1 MFAEVILTK
10 VSRGIDKVFHY
21 SVPEELKDK
30 IQVGHQVMV
39 PFGRRKDIGY
49 VVGFS
54 EKADFPRI
62 KNIIKITSE
71 APLFTEKQVELAKWL
86 ADYYNAF
93 FIKALRL
100 VMPPGTA
107 SREGQ
112 RPKAKGQRPEEKG
125 ETLPHQPQNVL
136 LPTNEQKIALE
147 SIWSAIN
154 QNKPEKILLYGVTGS
169 GKTEVYMQAIAHVLA
184 KGKSA
189 IVLVPEI
196 SLTPQMVERF
206 AERFGE
212 QIAVLHSYLTPK
224 KKATEWQRIQE
235 GEARIILGARSAI
248 FAPVKELGLVVIDE
262 EYETSYKQ
270 EQSPRYHVREVAFF
284 LAKQH
289 QAVVVLG
296 SATPAI
302 ETFYQAEKGEYKKLT
317 LSKRIDS
324 RVLPPVEII
333 DMCKDK
339 GFLLS
344 DRLQEELKETLS
356 RKEQAILFLN
366 RRGYFTFV
374 LCRECG
380 YTVECPHC
388 AISLTYHAGEQKL
401 RCNRC
406 GNSYPLPQSCPRC
419 NSRSIKYFGTGT
431 QRIEKEVADVFP
443 DARILRYDSDAVS
456 KRGSHETFFAAFA
469 KGQADVLIGTQ
480 MVAKG
485 LDIANVTLV
494 GVVAADTSLH
504 LPDFRSAEHTF
515 QLLTQVAGRTG
526 RHHLP
531 GKVIIQT
538 YTPNHYAIKTASN
551 HDYETFYGA
560 EIMNRQ
566 ELGYPPFSK
575 LVSLVISGASVAKVE
590 QISEDIGTFLRKRVE
605 NVLGPAP
612 AVIPKLRGDWRYRIL
627 LKGQDLSALRTAVRE
642 TMEKVVVPAEIR
654 VVVDVEPMGM
664 L

>member
-21 SVPEELKDK
+21 SVPGELKDK
-30 IQVGHQVMV
+30 IQIGHQVMV

-62 KNIIKITSE
+62 KDILKITSE
-71 APLFTEKQVELAKWL
+71 KPLFSEKQVELAKWL
-86 ADYYNAF
+86 ADYYSAF
-93 FIKALRL
+93 FIKALQC
-100 VMPPGTA
+100 VMPPGKRNQKSEIRDQKKIKNTK
-107 SREGQ
+107 SENQ
-112 RPKAKGQRPEEKG
+112 TPMSPTEE
-125 ETLPHQPQNVL
+125 Q
-136 LPTNEQKIALE
+136 QKALE
-147 SIWSAIN
+147 EIKLALDA
-154 QNKPEKILLYGVTGS
+154 NKPEKILLYGVTGS
-169 GKTEVYMQAIAHVLA
+169 GKTEVYMQSIAHVLA

-196 SLTPQMVERF
+196 SLTPQIVERF
-206 AERFGE
+206 TERFGD
-212 QIAVLHSYLTPK
+212 QIAVLHSHLTVK
-224 KKATEWQRIQE
+224 QKALEWQRIQE
-235 GEARIILGARSAI
+235 GQAQIILGARSAI
-248 FAPVKELGLVVIDE
+248 FAPVKDLGLVVIDE

-289 QAVVVLG
+289 QAVVILG

-302 ETFYQAEKGEYKKLT
+302 ETFYRAENKEYKKLT
-317 LSKRIDS
+317 LSERIDA

-344 DRLQEELKETLS
+344 DRLQEELKGTLS

-419 NSRSIKYFGTGT
+419 NSLSIKYFGTGT
-431 QRIEKEVADVFP
+431 QRIEKEVADAFP
-443 DARILRYDSDAVS
+443 QARILRYDSDAVS

-469 KGQADVLIGTQ
+469 NGQADVLIGTQ

-560 EIMNRQ
+560 EIINRQ

-590 QISEDIGTFLRKRVE
+590 QISEDIGNFLRKRVK

-627 LKGQDLSALRTAVRE
+627 LKGQDLAGLRTAVRE
-642 TMEKVVVPAEIR
+642 TMEKVVVPSEIR